1 MWIIEKEI
9 TNFKIEKKSRY
20 LKMKTFKKF
29 VSFLVESYQHNYQYA
44 SASKSKQIKYGCLIS
59 NTNRSDQPDTHWWNI
74 TDNRHH
80 SLRPYWVGRE
90 VKIKS
95 IHNDDFSKMC
105 VGSLIKKKWDVMVS
119 MILLN
124 LKATFIWG
132 IPIFYFALRSPMTA
146 RMKRLFSQVLSKIIL
161 RFFEKKKKLSW
172 FWLDGL

>member
-1 MWIIEKEI
+1 MFLFWSNHVNTII
-9 TNFKIEKKSRY
+9 N
-20 LKMKTFKKF
+20 MHQ
-29 VSFLVESYQHNYQYA
+29 LV
-44 SASKSKQIKYGCLIS
+44 KSKQIKYGSLIS

-146 RMKRLFSQVLSKIIL
+146 RMKALFSQGLYKISL
-161 RFFEKKKKLSW
+161 RFFEKKSNSS
-172 FWLDGL
+172 

>member
-1 MWIIEKEI
+1 
-9 TNFKIEKKSRY
+9 
-20 LKMKTFKKF
+20 MKTFKKF

-146 RMKRLFSQVLSKIIL
+146 RMKGLFSQGLYKITL
-161 RFFEKKKKLSW
+161 RFFEKKSNSSW
-172 FWLDGL
+172 FWLGGL